1 MPLLRK
7 QAAQNQPPH
16 LKRHSD
22 KSAHLCSASSEQ
34 SSSQHHLL
42 RFQTLPHLHLQL
54 SDLKAKQVAQAQLLR
69 MKQRSDEK
77 GKQLQE
83 EIQRIKSQKVQLQ
96 RKMKLESDQ
105 FHSWKVSHEKEL
117 GQLRKA
123 GRRNEYEMHKLQA
136 LHQRQQKVRGTA
148 LCLR

>member
-1 MPLLRK
+1 
-7 QAAQNQPPH
+7 
-16 LKRHSD
+16 
-22 KSAHLCSASSEQ
+22 
-34 SSSQHHLL
+34 
-42 RFQTLPHLHLQL
+42 LQL

-136 LHQRQQKVRGTA
+136 LHQRQQKVRENRSYTSA
-148 LCLR
+148 DSSSENSW